1 MSRHD
6 GRTPETLRPV
16 KMTPGYIRHPLGSV
30 LIECGDTRV
39 ICNASVEDRVP
50 PFLHHSG
57 EGWVTA
63 EYGMLPASTSSR
75 MQREVS
81 RGKASGRTMEIQRL
95 IGRALRTVVDRRALG
110 ERTIWVDCDVIQAD
124 GGTRCASIT
133 GGFVA
138 MAMAI
143 DKLKQDKRIKSS
155 GKVLRGAVGAVSVGL
170 VEGEPVLDLDYVED
184 SAADVDMNLVRTDAG
199 EYVELQGTGENT
211 TFSRDH
217 LNELLRLGDLGVDRL
232 IAAQKEALGDAW
244 ERLLG

>member
-16 KMTPGYIRHPLGSV
+16 KMTAGYIRHPLGAV
-30 LIECGDTRV
+30 PIECGDTRV
-39 ICNASVEDRVP
+39 LCAASVEDRVP

-95 IGRALRTVVDRRALG
+95 IGRALRSVVDRRALG
-110 ERTIWVDCDVIQAD
+110 ERTIWLDCDVIQAD

-133 GGFVA
+133 GAFVA
-138 MAMAI
+138 LALAV
-143 DKLKQDKRIKSS
+143 DRLKQDKRVK
-155 GKVLRGAVGAVSVGL
+155 GKVLRGAVAAVSVGL
-170 VEGEPVLDLDYVED
+170 VEGQPVLDLDYVED
-184 SAADVDMNLVRTDAG
+184 SAADVDMNIVRTDGG
-199 EYVELQGTGENT
+199 EYVELQGTGEDA
-211 TFSRDH
+211 TFHREH
-217 LNELLRLGDLGVDRL
+217 LNEFLRLGDLGVDQL
-232 IAAQKEALGDAW
+232 IAAQREALGDAW
-244 ERLLG
+244 ERLFG